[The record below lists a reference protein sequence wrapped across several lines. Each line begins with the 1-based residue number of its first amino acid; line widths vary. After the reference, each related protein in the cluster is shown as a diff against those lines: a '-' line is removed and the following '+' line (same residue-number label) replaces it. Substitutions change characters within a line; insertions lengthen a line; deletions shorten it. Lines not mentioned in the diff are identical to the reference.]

1 MKISNLNLHQTINQT
16 NNSPKNKQDSVIA
29 GIAKQMYSIQEQIGE
44 ISENET
50 MTVEQKL
57 ELKEEL
63 EEQLDVLNHQLVEHN
78 LKKQEQQ
85 IKQMQSPSRDEDFE
99 KSGADLISLAS
110 SMKQISKQR
119 AISTKM
125 KGRAKTLE
133 NEIKL
138 DQERGINTTDKKA
151 ELSQINA
158 KIESISEQINQ
169 TLNEVGKGF
178 KKRPENVDEKK
189 TSDLCKD
196 EMAKQE
202 IRL

>member
-29 GIAKQMYSIQEQIGE
+29 GITKQMDSIQEQIGK

-78 LKKQEQQ
+78 LRKQEQQ

-178 KKRPENVDEKK
+178 KNGPENVDEKK
-189 TSDLCKD
+189 TSDLCK
-196 EMAKQE
+196 EKIAKQE
-202 IRL
+202 ISL